1 MSGCHEEKKSCYSPR
16 IGFCPLPTGKRAVS
30 VKKNLHS
37 FILTRHR
44 TKRRS
49 NTTDDE
55 RKASRK
61 TLAGKK
67 HYTRRQIAPH
77 VHKLCILCSANLF
90 FQDFLH
96 PRSRNILFCAHYN
109 PAVAVNYLENKAPER
124 TTSPNMSPSFD
135 ACRVSS
141 RMVDTHYGVASQD
154 RSSDRIIGDDGRGL
168 VIFSWEF
175 CVMAAVQM
183 TSPIRNR
190 GHFFGGSSQ
199 R

>member
-1 MSGCHEEKKSCYSPR
+1 MAATKRRKVVTLQGL
-16 IGFCPLPTGKRAVS
+16 GFAPSQLGS
-30 VKKNLHS
+30 EL
-37 FILTRHR
+37 FFLLTRHR

-61 TLAGKK
+61 TLLVKN
-67 HYTRRQIAPH
+67 TTH
-77 VHKLCILCSANLF
+77 VDKSRHMCIKLCILCSANLF